1 MRGGVQV
8 RRSLF
13 CLGVMLGWLIAAPAH
28 ADVMGALTACQA
40 ERQTIA
46 ELPATLKRNGWSG
59 VSLPLNQDRT
69 TRLIMASLLNIPAAG
84 ALTPAS
90 DPADWQSVWGEA
102 RVWVD
107 TQILPFV
114 QGAPQYAVLLED
126 AQGDL
131 LYFQAGETDSTITMT
146 CTLAITAAATVNP
159 AFVPTLTTNDGEGS
173 VLTTSGRV
181 DNRFSRATR
190 ILIELAIRPQDFVP
204 FLGISSDV
212 VAVLYTNT
220 TYPKEP

>member
-1 MRGGVQV
+1 MQGGVQV

-13 CLGVMLGWLIAAPAH
+13 CLGIMLGWLVAVPAH
-28 ADVMGALTACQA
+28 ADVLGALTACQA
-40 ERQTIA
+40 ERQRIA
-46 ELPATLKRNGWSG
+46 DLPDTLKRNGWSG
-59 VSLPLNQDRT
+59 VPLPLDQDRT

-90 DPADWQSVWGEA
+90 DPTDWQLVWRDA
-102 RVWVD
+102 RAWVD
-107 TQILPFV
+107 SQIMPFV
-114 QGAPQYAVLLED
+114 QGVPQYATLLED

-131 LYFQAGETDSTITMT
+131 LYIQAGETDSTITMT
-146 CTLAITAAATVNP
+146 CTLAVTAAAVVDP
-159 AFVPTLTTNDGEGS
+159 AFVPTLTTNSGEGS
-173 VLTTSGRV
+173 ILTTSGRV

-190 ILIELAIRPQDFVP
+190 ILIELAIRPQDFAP
-204 FLGISSDV
+204 FLGLQSDV